1 MCLRQVQSAQRCLPS
16 KPSIAEKRAFN
27 FPQDRSQLWGRT
39 RGFMGLFAPG
49 FEKGCAPQGPLACAK
64 RRPTTGQYCLLWG
77 GALCVSIIHTSPKTG
92 SQQATTAAGKS
103 TIIPPFWIRP
113 SHLNWEE
120 QKQSTSK
127 QVATSNHHIPL
138 YPIHIPPIPHD
149 AMIQRLAWTLK
160 HRGPQGGFMK
170 IERTLT
176 RTFKVQS
183 THHLSVA
190 GTRLKSDGALP
201 ERPPPRSP

>member
-113 SHLNWEE
+113 SHLIWEE
-120 QKQSTSK
+120 QQTVNFQADHNKQPPYLSISDPHAFHLYHMMPRFK
-127 QVATSNHHIPL
+127 DNHPL
-138 YPIHIPPIPHD
+138 V
-149 AMIQRLAWTLK
+149 
-160 HRGPQGGFMK
+160 
-170 IERTLT
+170 
-176 RTFKVQS
+176 TF
-183 THHLSVA
+183 
-190 GTRLKSDGALP
+190 DGA
-201 ERPPPRSP
+201 S